1 MTTSTLGLIA
11 GLLLGIAAAVG
22 GFSAFLFAL
31 VLGIVGYLLGGQ
43 FDGEIDL
50 SSLVGGRR
58 RE

>member
-22 GFSAFLFAL
+22 GFGAFLVAL
-31 VLGIVGYLLGGQ
+31 ALGVVGYAVGGH

-50 SSLVGGRR
+50 RALVGGRR
-58 RE
+58 RD